1 MNPFP
6 QISRR
11 YGLLPVMMS
20 VNGSLKVAF
29 LIKAFAR
36 RVHTYTFEQWS
47 EFSCG
52 TSGESVV

>member
-1 MNPFP
+1 MSPFP
-6 QISRR
+6 QILRR
-11 YGLLPVMMS
+11 SFTSMS

-36 RVHTYTFEQWS
+36 RVRTYTFEQWS